1 MCACLCMCVCVCGQR
16 GKKGGSG
23 GRRCGRLQTTGSQR
37 RASFQLGVF
46 LHFVVVS
53 PFLLLLSLQLPL
65 HRAVRLRCLL
75 LLVFL
80 PVLPFAQR
88 NIKLRKDF
96 SCCLFFNNSQQQWE
110 CRESRESGES
120 WENCCQLR
128 VASLAAVCIC
138 ACVCV
143 CAVEGEGGTVKLIKL

>member
-1 MCACLCMCVCVCGQR
+1 MRVSVCVCVGVGSGGRR
-16 GKKGGSG
+16 GRTG

-53 PFLLLLSLQLPL
+53 PFLLLLSLQLPF
-65 HRAVRLRCLL
+65 HRVVRLRCLL

-80 PVLPFAQR
+80 PVLLFAQR

-96 SCCLFFNNSQQQWE
+96 SCCLFFNNSQPQWE
-110 CRESRESGES
+110 CRESGES

-143 CAVEGEGGTVKLIKL
+143 CCRGGRGDGKINKTLNCC